1 MFVMVLENV
10 LQNLI
15 GVGERKMFNVFQ
27 WIVSYMYIN
36 ACSFP
41 HRIFFF
47 LPFLFPSPFLWGLT
61 QGMWQKRKYQM
72 EVYSLLNTIRQ
83 YNQ

>member
-27 WIVSYMYIN
+27 WIVSYMYIK
-36 ACSFP
+36 C
-41 HRIFFF
+41 
-47 LPFLFPSPFLWGLT
+47 
-61 QGMWQKRKYQM
+61 M
-72 EVYSLLNTIRQ
+72 LLSS
-83 YNQ
+83 